1 VAFDIDANGLLE
13 VSATD
18 RTTGRKQKVSISGG
32 SNLNEQEIK
41 SIIEEAKSK
50 ANEDRKKRSVIDRK
64 NSALTL
70 IAQAERRLRDAS
82 LEFGPYG
89 AERQQRAVEIAIQDV
104 EEYLDDYDPQ
114 ELEISV
120 SALQEALFGLN
131 RKFAAERK
139 TDNNPLQGIK
149 NTFGSLKDELF
160 SDDYWDDD
168 PWDNQMNRNYRNSR
182 YGNSR
187 DDDPWDN
194 DYFLKDYLSI
204 LGLSNDFDDKE
215 LKKAFRR
222 EARKWHPDLNKN
234 DLNAEERFKLIN
246 EAYEYLRD
254 PNKRN
259 KNSDVNIQEDYENNN
274 FKTGFPDFQDYL
286 DSLFGYEYNANNED
300 EYTDEPLDDESTNL
314 ENDEFNNY
322 EYPTTSPEEPPPVK
336 LHQDIETI
344 IELTP
349 NEALNGASILI
360 ELEDQTMV
368 EVDTPPFAGDGWR
381 LRLENIARGGKDHY
395 LQLKVQTESGLR
407 IDGLRVIYKLE
418 LFPHDALLGCAV
430 EVPTLDG
437 NVTLQVPP
445 KSSTGRMLR
454 LKGRG
459 LAFEDNVGDQYVEIL
474 VVIPA
479 DINDEEIALYTRL
492 QELSLSDS

>member
-1 VAFDIDANGLLE
+1 MVILG
-13 VSATD
+13 TMIHGTM
-18 RTTGRKQKVSISGG
+18 TTS
-32 SNLNEQEIK
+32 
-41 SIIEEAKSK
+41 SK
-50 ANEDRKKRSVIDRK
+50 
-64 NSALTL
+64 
-70 IAQAERRLRDAS
+70 
-82 LEFGPYG
+82 
-89 AERQQRAVEIAIQDV
+89 
-104 EEYLDDYDPQ
+104 
-114 ELEISV
+114 
-120 SALQEALFGLN
+120 
-131 RKFAAERK
+131 
-139 TDNNPLQGIK
+139 
-149 NTFGSLKDELF
+149 
-160 SDDYWDDD
+160 
-168 PWDNQMNRNYRNSR
+168 
-182 YGNSR
+182 
-187 DDDPWDN
+187 
-194 DYFLKDYLSI
+194 KDYLSI
-204 LGLSNDFDDKE
+204 LGLSPDFDDKE

-246 EAYEYLRD
+246 EAYEYLRK
-254 PNKRN
+254 PNIS
-259 KNSDVNIQEDYENNN
+259 KNSSDENIQHDYENNN

-286 DSLFGYEYNANNED
+286 DSLFGYEYSAKNYDENNNESF
-300 EYTDEPLDDESTNL
+300 DDESPNID
-314 ENDEFNNY
+314 NDEFYNY
-322 EYPTTSPEEPPPVK
+322 QYPTTSPEEPPPVK

-349 NEALNGASILI
+349 DEALSGASILI
-360 ELEDQTMV
+360 ELEDKTVV

-407 IDGLRVIYKLE
+407 IDGLRVLYKLE

-430 EVPTLDG
+430 EIPTLDG

-459 LAFEDNVGDQYVEIL
+459 MSYGDNVGDQYVEIL

>member
-1 VAFDIDANGLLE
+1 MVILGMMIHG
-13 VSATD
+13 TM
-18 RTTGRKQKVSISGG
+18 TTS
-32 SNLNEQEIK
+32 
-41 SIIEEAKSK
+41 SK
-50 ANEDRKKRSVIDRK
+50 
-64 NSALTL
+64 
-70 IAQAERRLRDAS
+70 
-82 LEFGPYG
+82 
-89 AERQQRAVEIAIQDV
+89 
-104 EEYLDDYDPQ
+104 
-114 ELEISV
+114 
-120 SALQEALFGLN
+120 
-131 RKFAAERK
+131 
-139 TDNNPLQGIK
+139 
-149 NTFGSLKDELF
+149 
-160 SDDYWDDD
+160 
-168 PWDNQMNRNYRNSR
+168 
-182 YGNSR
+182 
-187 DDDPWDN
+187 
-194 DYFLKDYLSI
+194 KDYLSI
-204 LGLSNDFDDKE
+204 LGLPHDFDDKE
-215 LKKAFRR
+215 LKKAFRK

-254 PNKRN
+254 TNKRIEN
-259 KNSDVNIQEDYENNN
+259 TDIKIQDDYENNN

-286 DSLFGYEYNANNED
+286 DSLFGYEYSAKNYDEYDNEPLED
-300 EYTDEPLDDESTNL
+300 ESINIDNE
-314 ENDEFNNY
+314 EFNNFD
-322 EYPTTSPEEPPPVK
+322 YPATSPEEPPPVK
-336 LHQDIETI
+336 VDQDIETI

-349 NEALNGASILI
+349 DEALRGASILI
-360 ELEDQTMV
+360 ELEDQTVV

-395 LQLKVQTESGLR
+395 LQLKVQTESGLK
-407 IDGLRVIYKLE
+407 IDGLRVLYKLE

-459 LAFEDNVGDQYVEIL
+459 LKYEENIGDQYVEIL

>member
-1 VAFDIDANGLLE
+1 M
-13 VSATD
+13 T
-18 RTTGRKQKVSISGG
+18 IS
-32 SNLNEQEIK
+32 
-41 SIIEEAKSK
+41 SK
-50 ANEDRKKRSVIDRK
+50 
-64 NSALTL
+64 
-70 IAQAERRLRDAS
+70 
-82 LEFGPYG
+82 
-89 AERQQRAVEIAIQDV
+89 
-104 EEYLDDYDPQ
+104 
-114 ELEISV
+114 
-120 SALQEALFGLN
+120 
-131 RKFAAERK
+131 
-139 TDNNPLQGIK
+139 
-149 NTFGSLKDELF
+149 
-160 SDDYWDDD
+160 
-168 PWDNQMNRNYRNSR
+168 
-182 YGNSR
+182 
-187 DDDPWDN
+187 
-194 DYFLKDYLSI
+194 KDYLSI
-204 LGLSNDFDDKE
+204 LGLSSDFDGKE

-254 PNKRN
+254 PKKRDEG
-259 KNSDVNIQEDYENNN
+259 SDVNIREEYKNNN
-274 FKTGFPDFQDYL
+274 FMTGFPDFQDYL
-286 DSLFGYEYNANNED
+286 DSLFGYEYTTNIYDEDDNE
-300 EYTDEPLDDESTNL
+300 PIDDEFINIDTN
-314 ENDEFNNY
+314 EFNNY
-322 EYPTTSPEEPPPVK
+322 GYPATSPEEPPPVK

-349 NEALNGASILI
+349 DEALDGASILI
-360 ELEDQTMV
+360 ELEDETIV

-395 LQLKVQTESGLR
+395 LQLKVQTKSGLR
-407 IDGLRVIYKLE
+407 IDGLRVLYKLE

-445 KSSTGRMLR
+445 KSSTGRLLR

-459 LAFEDNVGDQYVEIL
+459 LRFEDNVGDQYVEIM

>member
-1 VAFDIDANGLLE
+1 MVILG
-13 VSATD
+13 TMIHGTM
-18 RTTGRKQKVSISGG
+18 TTY
-32 SNLNEQEIK
+32 
-41 SIIEEAKSK
+41 SK
-50 ANEDRKKRSVIDRK
+50 
-64 NSALTL
+64 
-70 IAQAERRLRDAS
+70 
-82 LEFGPYG
+82 
-89 AERQQRAVEIAIQDV
+89 
-104 EEYLDDYDPQ
+104 
-114 ELEISV
+114 
-120 SALQEALFGLN
+120 
-131 RKFAAERK
+131 
-139 TDNNPLQGIK
+139 
-149 NTFGSLKDELF
+149 
-160 SDDYWDDD
+160 
-168 PWDNQMNRNYRNSR
+168 
-182 YGNSR
+182 
-187 DDDPWDN
+187 
-194 DYFLKDYLSI
+194 KDYLSI
-204 LGLSNDFDDKE
+204 LGLSPNFDDKE

-246 EAYEYLRD
+246 EAYEYLRN
-254 PNKRN
+254 PNN
-259 KNSDVNIQEDYENNN
+259 SKNIAEENINYDYENNN
-274 FKTGFPDFQDYL
+274 FEKGFPDFQDYL
-286 DSLFGYEYNANNED
+286 DSLFGYENSPKNYD
-300 EYTDEPLDDESTNL
+300 EYDDESFEDEPINTN
-314 ENDEFNNY
+314 NDEFNNHD
-322 EYPTTSPEEPPPVK
+322 YPTTSPDEPPPVK

-349 NEALNGASILI
+349 DEALNGASILI
-360 ELEDQTMV
+360 ELEDETVV

-407 IDGLRVIYKLE
+407 IDGLRVLYKLE

-459 LAFEDNVGDQYVEIL
+459 LTFEDNVGDQYVEIL

>member
-1 VAFDIDANGLLE
+1 MVILG
-13 VSATD
+13 TMIHGTM
-18 RTTGRKQKVSISGG
+18 TTS
-32 SNLNEQEIK
+32 
-41 SIIEEAKSK
+41 SK
-50 ANEDRKKRSVIDRK
+50 
-64 NSALTL
+64 
-70 IAQAERRLRDAS
+70 
-82 LEFGPYG
+82 
-89 AERQQRAVEIAIQDV
+89 
-104 EEYLDDYDPQ
+104 
-114 ELEISV
+114 
-120 SALQEALFGLN
+120 
-131 RKFAAERK
+131 
-139 TDNNPLQGIK
+139 
-149 NTFGSLKDELF
+149 
-160 SDDYWDDD
+160 
-168 PWDNQMNRNYRNSR
+168 
-182 YGNSR
+182 
-187 DDDPWDN
+187 
-194 DYFLKDYLSI
+194 KDYLSI
-204 LGLSNDFDDKE
+204 LGLSPDFDDKE

-246 EAYEYLRD
+246 EAYEYLSN
-254 PNKRN
+254 PNIS
-259 KNSDVNIQEDYENNN
+259 KNHSDKNIHDDYENNN
-274 FKTGFPDFQDYL
+274 FRTGFPEFEDYL
-286 DSLFGYEYNANNED
+286 DSLFGYEYSPKNYEEYHNESFENQSIDTNNNEF
-300 EYTDEPLDDESTNL
+300 SNH
-314 ENDEFNNY
+314 

-336 LHQDIETI
+336 LHQDIETV

-349 NEALNGASILI
+349 DEALNGASILI
-360 ELEDQTMV
+360 ELEDETVV

-407 IDGLRVIYKLE
+407 IDGLRVLYKLE

-459 LAFEDNVGDQYVEIL
+459 LTFDDNVGDQYVEIL

>member
-1 VAFDIDANGLLE
+1 MVILG
-13 VSATD
+13 TMIHGTM
-18 RTTGRKQKVSISGG
+18 TTS
-32 SNLNEQEIK
+32 
-41 SIIEEAKSK
+41 SK
-50 ANEDRKKRSVIDRK
+50 
-64 NSALTL
+64 
-70 IAQAERRLRDAS
+70 
-82 LEFGPYG
+82 
-89 AERQQRAVEIAIQDV
+89 
-104 EEYLDDYDPQ
+104 
-114 ELEISV
+114 
-120 SALQEALFGLN
+120 
-131 RKFAAERK
+131 
-139 TDNNPLQGIK
+139 
-149 NTFGSLKDELF
+149 
-160 SDDYWDDD
+160 
-168 PWDNQMNRNYRNSR
+168 
-182 YGNSR
+182 
-187 DDDPWDN
+187 
-194 DYFLKDYLSI
+194 KDYLSI
-204 LGLSNDFDDKE
+204 LGLPPDFDDKE

-254 PNKRN
+254 PNVR
-259 KNSDVNIQEDYENNN
+259 KNSSDEKNQDDKENNN
-274 FKTGFPDFQDYL
+274 FEKGFPDFQDYL
-286 DSLFGYEYNANNED
+286 DSLFGYEYSPKNYE
-300 EYTDEPLDDESTNL
+300 EYDDESFDDESINTN
-314 ENDEFNNY
+314 NDKFNNHD
-322 EYPTTSPEEPPPVK
+322 YPTTSPEEPPPVK
-336 LHQDIETI
+336 LYQDIETI
-344 IELTP
+344 IDLTP
-349 NEALNGASILI
+349 DEALNGASILI
-360 ELEDQTMV
+360 ELEDETVV

-407 IDGLRVIYKLE
+407 IDGLRVLYKLE

-459 LAFEDNVGDQYVEIL
+459 LTFEDNVGDQYVEIL

>member
-1 VAFDIDANGLLE
+1 MVILG
-13 VSATD
+13 TMIHG
-18 RTTGRKQKVSISGG
+18 TMTIS
-32 SNLNEQEIK
+32 
-41 SIIEEAKSK
+41 SK
-50 ANEDRKKRSVIDRK
+50 
-64 NSALTL
+64 
-70 IAQAERRLRDAS
+70 
-82 LEFGPYG
+82 
-89 AERQQRAVEIAIQDV
+89 
-104 EEYLDDYDPQ
+104 
-114 ELEISV
+114 
-120 SALQEALFGLN
+120 
-131 RKFAAERK
+131 
-139 TDNNPLQGIK
+139 
-149 NTFGSLKDELF
+149 
-160 SDDYWDDD
+160 
-168 PWDNQMNRNYRNSR
+168 
-182 YGNSR
+182 
-187 DDDPWDN
+187 
-194 DYFLKDYLSI
+194 KDYLSI
-204 LGLSNDFDDKE
+204 LGLPPDFDDKE

-254 PNKRN
+254 PNVS
-259 KNSDVNIQEDYENNN
+259 KNSSDEKNQDDKENNN
-274 FKTGFPDFQDYL
+274 FEKGFPDFQDYL
-286 DSLFGYEYNANNED
+286 DSLFGYEYSPKNYE
-300 EYTDEPLDDESTNL
+300 EYDDESINTN
-314 ENDEFNNY
+314 NDEFNNHD
-322 EYPTTSPEEPPPVK
+322 YPTTSPDEPPPVK
-336 LHQDIETI
+336 LDQDIETI

-349 NEALNGASILI
+349 DEALNGASILI
-360 ELEDQTMV
+360 ELEDETVV

-407 IDGLRVIYKLE
+407 IDGLRVLYKLE

-459 LAFEDNVGDQYVEIL
+459 LTFEDNVGDQYVEIL

>member
-1 VAFDIDANGLLE
+1 MVILG
-13 VSATD
+13 TMIHGTM
-18 RTTGRKQKVSISGG
+18 TTS
-32 SNLNEQEIK
+32 
-41 SIIEEAKSK
+41 SK
-50 ANEDRKKRSVIDRK
+50 
-64 NSALTL
+64 
-70 IAQAERRLRDAS
+70 
-82 LEFGPYG
+82 
-89 AERQQRAVEIAIQDV
+89 
-104 EEYLDDYDPQ
+104 
-114 ELEISV
+114 
-120 SALQEALFGLN
+120 
-131 RKFAAERK
+131 
-139 TDNNPLQGIK
+139 
-149 NTFGSLKDELF
+149 
-160 SDDYWDDD
+160 
-168 PWDNQMNRNYRNSR
+168 
-182 YGNSR
+182 
-187 DDDPWDN
+187 
-194 DYFLKDYLSI
+194 KDYLSI
-204 LGLSNDFDDKE
+204 LGLPPDFDDKE

-254 PNKRN
+254 PNVR
-259 KNSDVNIQEDYENNN
+259 KNSSGEINQGDKENNN
-274 FKTGFPDFQDYL
+274 FEKGFPDFQDYL
-286 DSLFGYEYNANNED
+286 DSLFGYEYSPKNYE
-300 EYTDEPLDDESTNL
+300 EYDDESFDDESINTN
-314 ENDEFNNY
+314 NDEFNNHD
-322 EYPTTSPEEPPPVK
+322 YPTTSPDEPPLVK

-349 NEALNGASILI
+349 DEALNGASILI
-360 ELEDQTMV
+360 ELEDETVV

-407 IDGLRVIYKLE
+407 IDGLRVLYKLE

-459 LAFEDNVGDQYVEIL
+459 LTFEDNVGDQYVEIL

>member
-1 VAFDIDANGLLE
+1 MVILG
-13 VSATD
+13 TMIHGTM
-18 RTTGRKQKVSISGG
+18 TTS
-32 SNLNEQEIK
+32 
-41 SIIEEAKSK
+41 SK
-50 ANEDRKKRSVIDRK
+50 
-64 NSALTL
+64 
-70 IAQAERRLRDAS
+70 
-82 LEFGPYG
+82 
-89 AERQQRAVEIAIQDV
+89 
-104 EEYLDDYDPQ
+104 
-114 ELEISV
+114 
-120 SALQEALFGLN
+120 
-131 RKFAAERK
+131 
-139 TDNNPLQGIK
+139 
-149 NTFGSLKDELF
+149 
-160 SDDYWDDD
+160 
-168 PWDNQMNRNYRNSR
+168 
-182 YGNSR
+182 
-187 DDDPWDN
+187 
-194 DYFLKDYLSI
+194 KDYLSI
-204 LGLSNDFDDKE
+204 LGLSPDFDNKE

-246 EAYEYLRD
+246 DAYEYLRD
-254 PNKRN
+254 PKKRN
-259 KNSDVNIQEDYENNN
+259 ESPDINKQDDYQDNN

-286 DSLFGYEYNANNED
+286 DSLFGYEYSPKNYE
-300 EYTDEPLDDESTNL
+300 EYDGESFDDESINAN
-314 ENDEFNNY
+314 NDEFNNHD
-322 EYPTTSPEEPPPVK
+322 YPTTSPDEPPPVK

-349 NEALNGASILI
+349 DEALNGASILI
-360 ELEDQTMV
+360 ELEDETVV

-407 IDGLRVIYKLE
+407 IDGLRVLYKLE

-459 LAFEDNVGDQYVEIL
+459 LTFEDNVGDQYVEIL

-479 DINDEEIALYTRL
+479 DINDEEIASVSYTHL
-492 QELSLSDS
+492 TLPTIYSV

>member
-1 VAFDIDANGLLE
+1 M
-13 VSATD
+13 
-18 RTTGRKQKVSISGG
+18 TTS
-32 SNLNEQEIK
+32 
-41 SIIEEAKSK
+41 SK
-50 ANEDRKKRSVIDRK
+50 
-64 NSALTL
+64 
-70 IAQAERRLRDAS
+70 
-82 LEFGPYG
+82 
-89 AERQQRAVEIAIQDV
+89 
-104 EEYLDDYDPQ
+104 
-114 ELEISV
+114 
-120 SALQEALFGLN
+120 
-131 RKFAAERK
+131 
-139 TDNNPLQGIK
+139 
-149 NTFGSLKDELF
+149 
-160 SDDYWDDD
+160 
-168 PWDNQMNRNYRNSR
+168 
-182 YGNSR
+182 
-187 DDDPWDN
+187 
-194 DYFLKDYLSI
+194 KDYLSI
-204 LGLSNDFDDKE
+204 LGLSPDFDYKE

-246 EAYEYLRD
+246 EAYEFLRD
-254 PNKRN
+254 PNVN
-259 KNSDVNIQEDYENNN
+259 KNGSNENIENDYEKNN
-274 FKTGFPDFQDYL
+274 FETGFPDFQDYL
-286 DSLFGYEYNANNED
+286 NSLFGYEYSPKND
-300 EYTDEPLDDESTNL
+300 EEYDDESFEDESINTN
-314 ENDEFNNY
+314 NDEFNNHD
-322 EYPTTSPEEPPPVK
+322 YPTTSPDEPPPVK

-349 NEALNGASILI
+349 DEALNGASILI
-360 ELEDQTMV
+360 ELEDETVV

-407 IDGLRVIYKLE
+407 IDGLRVLYKLE

-459 LAFEDNVGDQYVEIL
+459 LTFEDNVGDQYVEIL

>member
-1 VAFDIDANGLLE
+1 MVILG
-13 VSATD
+13 TMIHGTM
-18 RTTGRKQKVSISGG
+18 TTS
-32 SNLNEQEIK
+32 
-41 SIIEEAKSK
+41 SK
-50 ANEDRKKRSVIDRK
+50 
-64 NSALTL
+64 
-70 IAQAERRLRDAS
+70 
-82 LEFGPYG
+82 
-89 AERQQRAVEIAIQDV
+89 
-104 EEYLDDYDPQ
+104 
-114 ELEISV
+114 
-120 SALQEALFGLN
+120 
-131 RKFAAERK
+131 
-139 TDNNPLQGIK
+139 
-149 NTFGSLKDELF
+149 
-160 SDDYWDDD
+160 
-168 PWDNQMNRNYRNSR
+168 
-182 YGNSR
+182 
-187 DDDPWDN
+187 
-194 DYFLKDYLSI
+194 KDYLSI
-204 LGLSNDFDDKE
+204 LGLSPDFDDKE

-246 EAYEYLRD
+246 EAYEYLSD
-254 PNKRN
+254 PNIR
-259 KNSDVNIQEDYENNN
+259 KNILDENIKDDYENNN

-286 DSLFGYEYNANNED
+286 DSLFGYEYSAKNYEEYDNETFDDSINTNNV
-300 EYTDEPLDDESTNL
+300 
-314 ENDEFNNY
+314 EFNNY

-336 LHQDIETI
+336 LDQDIETV

-349 NEALNGASILI
+349 DEALNGASILI
-360 ELEDQTMV
+360 ELEDETVV

-407 IDGLRVIYKLE
+407 IDGLRVLYKLE

-459 LAFEDNVGDQYVEIL
+459 LTFEDNVGDQYVEIL

>member
-1 VAFDIDANGLLE
+1 MVTLGTMIHG
-13 VSATD
+13 TM
-18 RTTGRKQKVSISGG
+18 TIS
-32 SNLNEQEIK
+32 
-41 SIIEEAKSK
+41 SK
-50 ANEDRKKRSVIDRK
+50 N
-64 NSALTL
+64 
-70 IAQAERRLRDAS
+70 
-82 LEFGPYG
+82 
-89 AERQQRAVEIAIQDV
+89 
-104 EEYLDDYDPQ
+104 
-114 ELEISV
+114 
-120 SALQEALFGLN
+120 
-131 RKFAAERK
+131 
-139 TDNNPLQGIK
+139 
-149 NTFGSLKDELF
+149 
-160 SDDYWDDD
+160 
-168 PWDNQMNRNYRNSR
+168 
-182 YGNSR
+182 
-187 DDDPWDN
+187 
-194 DYFLKDYLSI
+194 DYLSI
-204 LGLSNDFDDKE
+204 LGLSPDFDDKE
-215 LKKAFRR
+215 LKKAFRS

-254 PNKRN
+254 PNKRDN
-259 KNSDVNIQEDYENNN
+259 ISDKKNQEIYENNN

-286 DSLFGYEYNANNED
+286 NSLFGYEYTSKDYEEYNNEPF
-300 EYTDEPLDDESTNL
+300 EDESKFRD
-314 ENDEFNNY
+314 NDESNNY
-322 EYPTTSPEEPPPVK
+322 EYPATSPVEPPPVK

-349 NEALNGASILI
+349 DEAINGASILI
-360 ELEDQTMV
+360 ELEDETVV

-381 LRLENIARGGKDHY
+381 LRLENIAMGGKDHY

-459 LAFEDNVGDQYVEIL
+459 LIFGDNVGDQYVEIT

-492 QELSLSDS
+492 QELSLSNS

>member
-1 VAFDIDANGLLE
+1 MVTLGMMIHG
-13 VSATD
+13 TM
-18 RTTGRKQKVSISGG
+18 TIS
-32 SNLNEQEIK
+32 
-41 SIIEEAKSK
+41 SK
-50 ANEDRKKRSVIDRK
+50 
-64 NSALTL
+64 
-70 IAQAERRLRDAS
+70 
-82 LEFGPYG
+82 
-89 AERQQRAVEIAIQDV
+89 
-104 EEYLDDYDPQ
+104 
-114 ELEISV
+114 
-120 SALQEALFGLN
+120 
-131 RKFAAERK
+131 
-139 TDNNPLQGIK
+139 
-149 NTFGSLKDELF
+149 
-160 SDDYWDDD
+160 
-168 PWDNQMNRNYRNSR
+168 
-182 YGNSR
+182 
-187 DDDPWDN
+187 
-194 DYFLKDYLSI
+194 KDYLSI
-204 LGLSNDFDDKE
+204 LGLSHDYDDDK

-234 DLNAEERFKLIN
+234 DLNAEERFKFIN

-254 PNKRN
+254 PTKR
-259 KNSDVNIQEDYENNN
+259 KNISEENIKEDFENNN

-286 DSLFGYEYNANNED
+286 DSLFGYEYFSNNYDEYKNEPFED
-300 EYTDEPLDDESTNL
+300 ESINID
-314 ENDEFNNY
+314 NDKFNNY

-336 LHQDIETI
+336 LDKDIETI

-349 NEALNGASILI
+349 DEALNGASILI
-360 ELEDQTMV
+360 ELEDETVV

-395 LQLKVQTESGLR
+395 LQLKVQTKSGLR
-407 IDGLRVIYKLE
+407 IDGLRVLYKLE

-459 LAFEDNVGDQYVEIL
+459 LSFEDNVGDQYVEIL

>member
-1 VAFDIDANGLLE
+1 MVILGMMIHG
-13 VSATD
+13 TM
-18 RTTGRKQKVSISGG
+18 TIS
-32 SNLNEQEIK
+32 
-41 SIIEEAKSK
+41 SK
-50 ANEDRKKRSVIDRK
+50 
-64 NSALTL
+64 
-70 IAQAERRLRDAS
+70 
-82 LEFGPYG
+82 
-89 AERQQRAVEIAIQDV
+89 
-104 EEYLDDYDPQ
+104 
-114 ELEISV
+114 
-120 SALQEALFGLN
+120 
-131 RKFAAERK
+131 
-139 TDNNPLQGIK
+139 
-149 NTFGSLKDELF
+149 
-160 SDDYWDDD
+160 
-168 PWDNQMNRNYRNSR
+168 
-182 YGNSR
+182 
-187 DDDPWDN
+187 
-194 DYFLKDYLSI
+194 KDYLSI
-204 LGLSNDFDDKE
+204 LGLSPDFDDKE

-254 PNKRN
+254 PNKRIN
-259 KNSDVNIQEDYENNN
+259 KSDESNQEDYENIN
-274 FKTGFPDFQDYL
+274 FKTGFPDFQEYL
-286 DSLFGYEYNANNED
+286 DSLFGYEYTAKNYDEYNNESY
-300 EYTDEPLDDESTNL
+300 EDEPLNID
-314 ENDEFNNY
+314 NDEFNNY
-322 EYPTTSPEEPPPVK
+322 DYPTTSPEEPPPVK
-336 LHQDIETI
+336 LDQDIETI

-349 NEALNGASILI
+349 DEALNGASILI
-360 ELEDQTMV
+360 ELEDETVV

-407 IDGLRVIYKLE
+407 IDGLRVLYKLE

-459 LAFEDNVGDQYVEIL
+459 LTFKDNVGDQYVEIL

>member
-1 VAFDIDANGLLE
+1 MVILG
-13 VSATD
+13 TMIHG
-18 RTTGRKQKVSISGG
+18 TMTIS
-32 SNLNEQEIK
+32 
-41 SIIEEAKSK
+41 SK
-50 ANEDRKKRSVIDRK
+50 
-64 NSALTL
+64 
-70 IAQAERRLRDAS
+70 
-82 LEFGPYG
+82 
-89 AERQQRAVEIAIQDV
+89 
-104 EEYLDDYDPQ
+104 
-114 ELEISV
+114 
-120 SALQEALFGLN
+120 
-131 RKFAAERK
+131 
-139 TDNNPLQGIK
+139 
-149 NTFGSLKDELF
+149 
-160 SDDYWDDD
+160 
-168 PWDNQMNRNYRNSR
+168 
-182 YGNSR
+182 
-187 DDDPWDN
+187 
-194 DYFLKDYLSI
+194 KDYLSI
-204 LGLSNDFDDKE
+204 LGLSHDFDDNE
-215 LKKAFRR
+215 LKKAFRK

-259 KNSDVNIQEDYENNN
+259 KNSDVNIQEDYQNNN

-286 DSLFGYEYNANNED
+286 DSLFGYEYTSKNYYDSNDNEPLED
-300 EYTDEPLDDESTNL
+300 ESISIDNEES
-314 ENDEFNNY
+314 NNY
-322 EYPTTSPEEPPPVK
+322 DYPATSPEEPPPVK
-336 LHQDIETI
+336 LYQDIETI

-349 NEALNGASILI
+349 DEALKGASIYI
-360 ELEDQTMV
+360 ELEDQTVV

-407 IDGLRVIYKLE
+407 IDGLRVLYKLK

-437 NVTLQVPP
+437 VVTLQVPP

-454 LKGRG
+454 MKGRG
-459 LAFEDNVGDQYVEIL
+459 LTFQDNVGDQYVEIL

>member
-1 VAFDIDANGLLE
+1 MVTLGMMIHG
-13 VSATD
+13 TM
-18 RTTGRKQKVSISGG
+18 TIS
-32 SNLNEQEIK
+32 
-41 SIIEEAKSK
+41 SK
-50 ANEDRKKRSVIDRK
+50 
-64 NSALTL
+64 
-70 IAQAERRLRDAS
+70 
-82 LEFGPYG
+82 
-89 AERQQRAVEIAIQDV
+89 
-104 EEYLDDYDPQ
+104 
-114 ELEISV
+114 
-120 SALQEALFGLN
+120 
-131 RKFAAERK
+131 
-139 TDNNPLQGIK
+139 
-149 NTFGSLKDELF
+149 
-160 SDDYWDDD
+160 
-168 PWDNQMNRNYRNSR
+168 
-182 YGNSR
+182 
-187 DDDPWDN
+187 
-194 DYFLKDYLSI
+194 KDYLSI
-204 LGLSNDFDDKE
+204 LGLSPDFDDKE

-246 EAYEYLRD
+246 EAYECLRD
-254 PNKRN
+254 PNNRN
-259 KNSDVNIQEDYENNN
+259 NRSDESNQEDYENIN

-286 DSLFGYEYNANNED
+286 DSLFGYEYTARNNDEYNNESF
-300 EYTDEPLDDESTNL
+300 EDESINID
-314 ENDEFNNY
+314 NDEFNNY
-322 EYPTTSPEEPPPVK
+322 KYPTTSPEEPPPVK
-336 LHQDIETI
+336 LDQDIETI

-349 NEALNGASILI
+349 DEALNGASILI
-360 ELEDQTMV
+360 ELEDETVV

-395 LQLKVQTESGLR
+395 LQLKVQTENGLR
-407 IDGLRVIYKLE
+407 IDGLRVLYKLE

-459 LAFEDNVGDQYVEIL
+459 LTFEDNVGDQYVEIL